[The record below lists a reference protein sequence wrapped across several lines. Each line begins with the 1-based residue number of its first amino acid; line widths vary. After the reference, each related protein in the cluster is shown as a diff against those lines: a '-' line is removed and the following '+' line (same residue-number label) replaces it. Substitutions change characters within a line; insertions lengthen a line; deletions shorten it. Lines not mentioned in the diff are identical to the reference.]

1 MNNCGISRWDDPKEI
16 NAQLKALTD
25 QPIWEVTD
33 EYYNNVILKY
43 YDEKCTQSR
52 AVYEESQKYIPGGV
66 QHNLAFNKPF
76 PMCMAKAEGAY
87 LYDKD
92 GNKYID
98 FLQAGGPTILGSLDD
113 GMAAI
118 IEDGVA
124 KLPDRS
130 SFAGSVCTTDRVV
143 RNYVTKAGASLPE
156 AVQVMTLSP
165 ARLMHIDDRK
175 GSIAPGKDADIVL
188 FDEGIDISLTMIGGK
203 VVYRK

>member
-1 MNNCGISRWDDPKEI
+1 MTNVGI
-16 NAQLKALTD
+16 
-25 QPIWEVTD
+25 
-33 EYYNNVILKY
+33 ILKNRRLVNILFRFFAEIRSLRLDDQV
-43 YDEKCTQSR
+43 DE
-52 AVYEESQKYIPGGV
+52 
-66 QHNLAFNKPF
+66 L
-76 PMCMAKAEGAY
+76 
-87 LYDKD
+87 
-92 GNKYID
+92 
-98 FLQAGGPTILGSLDD
+98 ILDENDLDDLHPIERLGDLLDLTGSLDD

-143 RNYVTKAGASLPE
+143 RNYMIKAGASLPE

-188 FDEGIDISLTMIGGK
+188 FDPGIDISLTMIGGK
-203 VVYRK
+203 VVFRK